1 MSDPQF
7 PLEVTVTDARDRL
20 AARPDATV
28 LLDVREA
35 AELAICSVPAARH
48 IPMGQIP
55 AHLDQLPRDQDI
67 LVMCHHG
74 GRSLRVTYFLRQH
87 GFDRVANVAGGIDAW
102 AEQIDPALARY

>member
-1 MSDPQF
+1 MPHSLF

-35 AELAICSVPAARH
+35 AELEICRVTEARH

-55 AHLDQLPRDQDI
+55 ANLDQLPRDRDI

-74 GRSLRVTYFLRQH
+74 GRSLRVTFFLRQH

>member
-20 AARPDATV
+20 AADPDSTV

-35 AELAICSVPAARH
+35 SELAICRVAAARH

-55 AHLDQLPRDQDI
+55 ANLGELPRDRDI

-74 GRSLRVTYFLRQH
+74 GRSLRVTFFLRQN

-102 AEQIDPALARY
+102 AEQVDPALARY

>member
-1 MSDPQF
+1 MT
-7 PLEVTVTDARDRL
+7 EARDRL
-20 AARPDATV
+20 AEKPEATV

-35 AELAICSVPAARH
+35 SELAICQVSGARH

-55 AHLDQLPRDQDI
+55 ATLDQLPRDRDI

-87 GFDRVANVAGGIDAW
+87 GFERVSNVAGGIDAW
-102 AEQIDPALARY
+102 AEQIDPGLARY